1 MKRSLWQESF
11 VPVMLVVLAIF
22 VSLLFAQYEAAKD
35 ADRAIEI
42 VIEDSGQ
49 KDVEAPD
56 EEADVTIAISDHDP
70 ERARIFALVENKHWA
85 EAEEAFKSRL
95 VEKESSETLAD
106 LGTLYYR
113 QGDFDQA
120 QLYLDKAVAMKP
132 VYAGAYFQ
140 RGLLFSKE
148 KELEKAIGDYQQ
160 QIKLTPFH
168 FEAHYN
174 LGILQLKTKQYLA
187 SVQTFEAAAKLAG
200 GTRKAKVFYN
210 LGLVF
215 HKLGEGYE
223 QQARGAFHSA
233 IRLKPD
239 YIAPRFGLASLE
251 PANKEGWGNTL
262 KLYEIILRLRPNY
275 AQAYFR
281 MGLAYSALGDT
292 KATIKAYRKA
302 IKYDPSYVKAH
313 FNLGLKLIDK
323 RQLTEALQQ
332 FEWVLQRNPKHAKSY
347 FNLGRIS
354 KYKKDYAAALKYYQK
369 AISLRNGDYPAAMVN
384 MGLIYFGQQK
394 YNQAI
399 KAYNEAIHLRP
410 NYAKAWYQLGL
421 TQLQETMPAEAENSL
436 KIAIKHKANY
446 YQAWTAL
453 GGFYVQED
461 RLNDA
466 VSAYQQA
473 LTLRFDYQPAQ
484 LALADL
490 YYQQQDYVKA
500 LSLYKAL
507 LADYPNFGIAWAKLG
522 IVYEAMGQHSEAKK
536 SLLEAIQLNPED
548 IESKRVLAKVMLTLK
563 QPRKAVEL
571 LRTVLEADSGRP
583 ELYLEYA
590 ETLNASGKTSAA
602 RGELEK
608 GLKLDPGNLEIM
620 KAMKMLKK

>member
-56 EEADVTIAISDHDP
+56 EESDVKISVSDNDP
-70 ERARIFALVENKHWA
+70 ERARIFALVENKHWI

-95 VEKESSETLAD
+95 SEKESSETLAD

-120 QLYLDKAVAMKP
+120 QLYLDKAIATTP
-132 VYAGAYFQ
+132 VDAGVYFQ
-140 RGLLFSKE
+140 RGVLFSKRG
-148 KELEKAIGDYQQ
+148 ELEKAKNDYQK

-174 LGILQLKTKQYLA
+174 LGILQLKTKQYLMA
-187 SVQTFEAAAKLAG
+187 VQTFERAARLTSGK
-200 GTRKAKVFYN
+200 RKAKVFYH

-215 HKLGEGYE
+215 HKLGTGYE
-223 QQARGAFHSA
+223 QQAQHAFNSA

-251 PANKEGWGNTL
+251 PASKEGQQNAL
-262 KLYEIILRLRPNY
+262 KLYETVLRLRSNY
-275 AQAYFR
+275 APAYFR
-281 MGLAYSALGDT
+281 MGLAYSALGNT
-292 KATIKAYRKA
+292 KAAINAYRKA

-332 FEWVLQRNPKHAKSY
+332 FEWVLQRNPNHTKSY

-354 KYKKDYAAALKYYQK
+354 KVKKDYAAALKHYQK
-369 AISLRNGDYPAAMVN
+369 AISLRNGDYPEAMVN
-384 MGLIYFGQQK
+384 MGLIHFKQQK
-394 YNQAI
+394 YSQAI
-399 KAYNEAIHLRP
+399 KAYNEAIRLRP

-421 TQLQETMPAEAENSL
+421 AQLQKGMPAEAENSL
-436 KIAIKHKANY
+436 KRSTKNRPDY

-453 GGFYVQED
+453 GDFYVQEGD
-461 RLNDA
+461 LDDGI
-466 VSAYQQA
+466 SAYQQA
-473 LTLRFDYQPAQ
+473 LTFRSDYQPAQ
-484 LALADL
+484 LALADV
-490 YYQQQDYVKA
+490 YHHQQRDAEA

-507 LADYPNFGIAWAKLG
+507 LADYPNFGVVWAKLG
-522 IVYEAMGQHSEAKK
+522 VIYEAMGKHSEAKK
-536 SLLEAIQLNPED
+536 SLLQAIQLNPQD
-548 IESKRVLAKVMLTLK
+548 IDSKRLLAKLMLTLK
-563 QPRKAVEL
+563 QPREAVAL
-571 LRTVLEADSGRP
+571 LASALEVDSGRS
-583 ELYLEYA
+583 ELYLEYGKA
-590 ETLNASGKTSAA
+590 LSASGNGSSALT
-602 RGELEK
+602 ELEK
-608 GLKLDPGNLEIM
+608 GLRLDPGNQEIM
-620 KAMKMLKK
+620 KAIQLLKK